1 MTRMA
6 SRLRILGI
14 MLVLVLPTV
23 LTACGSDE
31 PSDGAA
37 STPEQASAATD
48 RATPTSAGADPTAT
62 KAERD
67 APTSAGSGPSDSDV
81 AAYCVDGSGDI
92 DAVIEP
98 PETWGEGARET
109 GRVLNWLEDM
119 TPPDEMRE
127 YHNAVIAFYKHTHD
141 FFRSE
146 DENRPYVVEENV
158 TDPAVAELFVAIFD
172 AYGNLDQETRTE
184 FETAGCGVQRG

>member
-14 MLVLVLPTV
+14 VLVLVLPTV

-37 STPEQASAATD
+37 STPEQASAAAERT
-48 RATPTSAGADPTAT
+48 TSTSAGADLTAT
-62 KAERD
+62 MAERD
-67 APTSAGSGPSDSDV
+67 APTSPGSSPSDSDV
-81 AAYCVDGSGDI
+81 AAYCDASGDI

-158 TDPAVAELFVAIFD
+158 TDPVVAELFVAIFD
-172 AYGNLDQETRTE
+172 AYGDLDQETRTE
-184 FETAGCGVQRG
+184 FETAGCGFQGG